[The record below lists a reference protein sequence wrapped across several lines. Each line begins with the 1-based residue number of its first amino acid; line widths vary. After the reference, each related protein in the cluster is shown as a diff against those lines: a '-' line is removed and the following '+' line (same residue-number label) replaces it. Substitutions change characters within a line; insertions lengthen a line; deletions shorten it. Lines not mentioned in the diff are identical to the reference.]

1 MALESFLVPGS
12 VCFSKRV
19 TRHLE
24 MEQAKRGFISLSV
37 TDVGCLI
44 DLTSHKPAHLPRFW
58 ELKKHPRT
66 RRGGVK
72 TLLGETIWQDIQI
85 CHRKTT
91 QNSFATLLVHL

>member
-1 MALESFLVPGS
+1 MALESFLVLVS

-24 MEQAKRGFISLSV
+24 MEQAEGGFISLSV

-58 ELKKHPRT
+58 KLKKKIWGQ
-66 RRGGVK
+66 RGEV
-72 TLLGETIWQDIQI
+72 
-85 CHRKTT
+85 
-91 QNSFATLLVHL
+91 